1 MTSSRKF
8 RWLAALLLIVAALVY
23 RHVRDQPHVAGATAA
38 AHHDKAAPAPRR
50 MLGTLAFT
58 PCTLAPQFG
67 AASIEAQ
74 CTTLPVPENPALPQ
88 GRQVR
93 LHIAWVPAAESG
105 TLAPDPV
112 FMLAG
117 GPGQSAAESYPQ
129 IAPAFREVLK
139 TRNVILL
146 DQRGTG
152 QSHPLRCEEPDAD
165 DAGDGAAD
173 AASAAGAADKA
184 AQARRFAE
192 RCRDALSKHADLR
205 FYTTTDAVRDL
216 DTVRKAIGAARIDL
230 VGVSYGTRV
239 AQQYA
244 MRYPASTRAIVL
256 DSVAPNSL
264 ILGNDFARNLEQA
277 LDLQF
282 GRCSQEPA
290 CAKALGD
297 PRSRLDALMAR
308 LRSDPPLVRYRD
320 AATNQMRE
328 ERLQPDDVAGLM
340 RMYAYAPLASSL
352 LPLQLK
358 EASEGRYD
366 GLMAMSKML
375 GSTMA
380 GQLMLGMQLSVICS
394 EDAYGLKDNPDDAAT
409 LLGNQF
415 ADYLGAQCRVWPK
428 GAMPADFHAPLA
440 TSVPAL
446 LMSGEFDPVTPPRY
460 GAEVASHLRNA
471 RHLVVRGQGHNVIG
485 VGCMPKLFAQ
495 FLENADAKALDARC
509 LDTVPYTPPF
519 TSFNG
524 WEP

>member
-1 MTSSRKF
+1 MTSSRNL
-8 RWLAALLLIVAALVY
+8 RWLAAALLIAGALVHY
-23 RHVRDQPHVAGATAA
+23 FVREHAPARKSQAHAG
-38 AHHDKAAPAPRR
+38 HAAPAPRR

-67 AASIEAQ
+67 AASVEAQ
-74 CTTLPVPENPALPQ
+74 CTTLPVPENTALPQ

-93 LHIAWVPAAESG
+93 LHIAWIPAAENG

-112 FMLAG
+112 FLLAG

-129 IAPAFREVLK
+129 VAPAFREVLK
-139 TRNVILL
+139 TRNVILV

-152 QSHPLRCEEPDAD
+152 QSNPLRCEEPDAD
-165 DAGDGAAD
+165 DDAGGAAPAKGD
-173 AASAAGAADKA
+173 ADKA

-192 RCRDALSKHADLR
+192 HCRDALAKKADLR

-216 DTVRKAIGAARIDL
+216 DLVRQAIGAAKIDL

-244 MRYPASTRAIVL
+244 MRHPASTRAIVL

-282 GRCSQEPA
+282 GRCGKVAA

-320 AATNQMRE
+320 AATNRMRE
-328 ERLQPDDVAGLM
+328 DRLQPDDVAGLM
-340 RMYAYAPLASSL
+340 RMYAYAPLASAL

-358 EASEGRYD
+358 EASEGRFD

-375 GSTMA
+375 GGTMA

-394 EDAYGLKDNPDDAAT
+394 EDAYGLKDNPDDATT

-415 ADYLGAQCRVWPK
+415 ADYLGAQCQVWPK
-428 GAMPADFHAPLA
+428 GAMPADFHVPLA

-460 GAEVASHLRNA
+460 GAEVASHLPNA

-509 LDTVPYTPPF
+509 LDSVPYTPPF